1 LSGIFRRD
9 TDRDWETLGASQPYW
24 GVYTHPAHEGR
35 QTLDAETSA
44 NFFASGE
51 SFIAWLEGNL
61 QQKLGAP
68 AHTGSAL
75 DFGCGVGRL
84 LIPFAKRAERV
95 VGVDAAAS
103 MRERCVQHMNEAGLA
118 NAEVVGS
125 LDDAQGPF
133 DWVNTY
139 IVLQHI
145 EPARGY
151 RYIKQL
157 SALTARGGALT
168 LHVTTARDDQLKRPS
183 LWKTPRTALAHF
195 LHWRLADPGFIMM
208 YDYDLARVIALLTRD
223 GFGPMYLE
231 PLDHGGHRSVIIHTR
246 KVG

>member
-1 LSGIFRRD
+1 LSKFFRRD

-51 SFIAWLEGNL
+51 DFITWLDGNL

-68 AHTGSAL
+68 ASMGSAL

-84 LIPFAKRAERV
+84 LLPLAKRAGRV
-95 VGVDAAAS
+95 VGVDSAAS
-103 MRERCVQHMNEAGLA
+103 MRAHCEAHLADAGLT
-118 NAEVVGS
+118 NATVVGS
-125 LDDAQGPF
+125 LDEVQGQY

-157 SALTARGGALT
+157 SALTARGGSLT
-168 LHVTTARDDQLKRPS
+168 VHLTIARDDHLKRPS
-183 LWKTPRTALAHF
+183 WLKTPRTALAHA
-195 LHWRLADPGFIMM
+195 LHWRLAKPGFIMM

-223 GFGPMYLE
+223 GFGPIYLE

>member
-1 LSGIFRRD
+1 MSGIFRRD
-9 TDRDWETLGASQPYW
+9 TDRDWETLGANQPYW

-51 SFIAWLEGNL
+51 DFIVWLEGNL
-61 QQKLGAP
+61 RAKLGAP
-68 AHTGSAL
+68 AEIGSAL

-84 LIPFAKRAERV
+84 MLPLAKRAGRA
-95 VGVDAAAS
+95 VGVDASSS
-103 MRERCVQHMNEAGLA
+103 MRERCIAHLAEAGLS
-118 NAEVVGS
+118 NAQVLAS
-125 LDDAQGPF
+125 LDEAQGPF

-151 RYIKQL
+151 RYIEQL
-157 SALTARGGALT
+157 AALTARGGALT
-168 LHVTTARDDQLKRPS
+168 LHITIARDAHLKRPS
-183 LWKTPRTALAHF
+183 WLKAPRAALAHA
-195 LHWRLADPGFIMM
+195 LHWRLAKPGFIMM
-208 YDYDLARVIALLTRD
+208 YDYDLARVLALLTRD

-231 PLDHGGHRSVIIHTR
+231 PLNHGGHHSVIIHTR
-246 KVG
+246 KIG